1 MISDERADAAVEFI
15 RDHAKRHGQL
25 KGAISF
31 HEYETKRAKAA
42 AFLES
47 EGTVAER
54 EHKAMLDDSVRQAHE
69 KLRDSIAD
77 EMMLR
82 DQIEAATLTF
92 EKWRTEQ
99 SNARAKGM
107 P

>member
-1 MISDERADAAVEFI
+1 MEFI
-15 RDHAKRHGQL
+15 RDNAKRHGQL

-42 AFLES
+42 AFLEL

-54 EHKAMLDDSVRQAHE
+54 EHRAMLSPEVHTAHE
-69 KLRDSIAD
+69 KLRDAIAD
-77 EMMLR
+77 ELMLR
-82 DQIEAATLTF
+82 DQMEAATLTF

-99 SNARAKGM
+99 SNARARM

>member
-1 MISDERADAAVEFI
+1 MEFI
-15 RDHAKRHGQL
+15 RDNAKRHGQL

-42 AFLES
+42 AFLET

-54 EHKAMLDDSVRQAHE
+54 EHRAMLDDGVRDANE
-69 KLRDSIAD
+69 KLRDSIA
-77 EMMLR
+77 EELMLR

-99 SNARAKGM
+99 SNARARGL